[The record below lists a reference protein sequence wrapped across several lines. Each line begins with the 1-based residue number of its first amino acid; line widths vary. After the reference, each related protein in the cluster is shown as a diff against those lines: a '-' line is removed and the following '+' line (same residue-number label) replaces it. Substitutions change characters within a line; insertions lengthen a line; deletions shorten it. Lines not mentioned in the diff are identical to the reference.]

1 MKLEFIGVGEAF
13 DPEIGNTSILVHSD
27 TKLLIDCGYAV
38 PRNLFTKN
46 FAADFIDAI
55 YITHFHA
62 DHVFGLP
69 ALFVRLLE
77 DKRTKPLTII
87 GQDGTQERVETIFD
101 LAYKTL
107 RKKLS
112 YKIEYI
118 ETTDSLIFNE
128 LDLSFA
134 DTAHGLIN
142 YAIRIKAGE
151 KIVGVS
157 GDGELTTSSR
167 KLFSDCHVV
176 VHDAFNYDASIHG
189 HANACDLIT
198 FADSLEKLKKLAFV
212 HLQRN
217 ERIEKITRFRALGQ
231 GKKYEVIVPEAYDV
245 IEV

>member
-13 DPEIGNTSILVHSD
+13 DPEIGNTSILVHNES
-27 TKLLIDCGYAV
+27 KILIDCGYAV
-38 PRNLFTKN
+38 PRNLFAKN
-46 FAADFIDAI
+46 FPANFIDAI

-77 DKRTKPLTII
+77 DGRTKPLTII

-107 RKKLS
+107 RKKLG
-112 YKIEYI
+112 YKLEYI
-118 ETTDSLIFNE
+118 ETTDPIIFNE
-128 LDLSFA
+128 LSLSFA

-142 YAIRIKAGE
+142 YAIRIEAAD

-189 HANACDLIT
+189 HANARDLVT
-198 FADSLEKLKKLAFV
+198 FADGLEKLRKLAFV

-217 ERIEKITRFRALGQ
+217 ERTNKLQQFKDLGH
-231 GKKYEVIVPEAYDV
+231 GKKYQVIVPEAYD
-245 IEV
+245 ILEV